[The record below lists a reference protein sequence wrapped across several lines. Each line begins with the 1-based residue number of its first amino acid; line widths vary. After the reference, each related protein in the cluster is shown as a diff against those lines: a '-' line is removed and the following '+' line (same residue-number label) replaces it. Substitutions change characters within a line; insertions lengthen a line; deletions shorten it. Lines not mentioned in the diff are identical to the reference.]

1 MNKFLLL
8 GAATAALICAS
19 GSAFAGSPTATST
32 VNLTGTSPT
41 VCTLDVNPTVNAS
54 SGSGSS
60 FSLSGNTL
68 TVTSLFDTT
77 DSHIVAGSTTL
88 RYVGMCNYAHNVS
101 IKSTNGVMV
110 NGAFVAPVGGTFV
123 ERVGYAANFT
133 WAGSSATTGILDKT
147 STSANAAFGA
157 QTSSD
162 TAIAGANAGNL
173 DVTLDF
179 AANANPVVSGT
190 YTDVLTAQIGADL

>member
-1 MNKFLLL
+1 M
-8 GAATAALICAS
+8 T
-19 GSAFAGSPTATST
+19 
-32 VNLTGTSPT
+32 
-41 VCTLDVNPTVNAS
+41 
-54 SGSGSS
+54 
-60 FSLSGNTL
+60 GNTL

-77 DSHIVAGSTTL
+77 DSHIIAGATTL

-110 NGAFVAPVGGTFV
+110 NGAFVAPVAGSGAFV

-133 WAGSSATTGILDKT
+133 WAGSSAATGIADKT

-162 TAIAGANAGNL
+162 TSIAGANAGNL
-173 DVTLDF
+173 DVTLTF
-179 AANANPVVSGT
+179 AANASPVVSGT